1 MKSLLKLINESNYG
15 PFGTILD
22 YNYLCL
28 YLMFEYFTRN
38 QKAKNDLVKM
48 FNQNKSKL
56 KPDLVK
62 WFESEFDDFLD
73 EWEDELSEYAE
84 NDLMEE

>member
-1 MKSLLKLINESNYG
+1 
-15 PFGTILD
+15 
-22 YNYLCL
+22 
-28 YLMFEYFTRN
+28 MFEYFTRN

-62 WFESEFDDFLD
+62 WFESEFDGFLD
-73 EWEDELSEYAE
+73 DWEDELSEYAE
-84 NDLMEE
+84 NDLMKE

>member
-1 MKSLLKLINESNYG
+1 
-15 PFGTILD
+15 
-22 YNYLCL
+22 
-28 YLMFEYFTRN
+28 
-38 QKAKNDLVKM
+38 M

-73 EWEDELSEYAE
+73 DWEDELSEYAE

>member
-1 MKSLLKLINESNYG
+1 MKVIMVLSEQFQIIII
-15 PFGTILD
+15 FV
-22 YNYLCL
+22 L

-73 EWEDELSEYAE
+73 DWEDELSEYAE